1 MTPGELPLCL
11 INSVPHLPCFVLF
24 YCFRVVTTP
33 WHPIQHPFLFH
44 YPALKLPIRAH
55 GCGVRNRE
63 SLEPLKRDG
72 DLQKGR
78 GLGSNRKDQ
87 RAEGKTP
94 CRQRKKQ
101 KRRGARSLLPFRS
114 TCLTMALVWQTP
126 TASLIA
132 PSSSTAQ
139 HANPVPRKPDTFHF
153 YPPTAWSLE
162 FRHRQLQHSPLDV
175 VFAFSVSPLPFAVVL
190 LCVQSLYQPP

>member
-1 MTPGELPLCL
+1 MEMTPGELPLCL
-11 INSVPHLPCFVLF
+11 INSVTHLPCFVLF
-24 YCFRVVTTP
+24 YCFQVVTTP

-94 CRQRKKQ
+94 CRQRSKNGGVQ
-101 KRRGARSLLPFRS
+101 GPYCPSEAHARLWPLFGKSQLL
-114 TCLTMALVWQTP
+114 V
-126 TASLIA
+126 
-132 PSSSTAQ
+132 
-139 HANPVPRKPDTFHF
+139 
-153 YPPTAWSLE
+153 
-162 FRHRQLQHSPLDV
+162 
-175 VFAFSVSPLPFAVVL
+175 
-190 LCVQSLYQPP
+190 